1 MFVANLKM
9 LLKKHN
15 KKQSEL
21 ASFVGVKPNTVSDWI
36 NKGSSPKLDHL
47 CRISEFF
54 NVSLDFLLLG
64 KEISQ
69 QSASN
74 ISNSAI
80 VQGNHATT
88 LIVRNGETKERE
100 LTEQEI
106 ELLRIYN
113 GLDIKKQTLLLSAA
127 FKFEEERLD

>member
-1 MFVANLKM
+1 MFAQNVKA
-9 LLKKHN
+9 LLKKQ
-15 KKQSEL
+15 KKNQVEL
-21 ASFVGVKPNTVSDWI
+21 AEYVGVKPNTVSDWL
-36 NKGSSPKLDHL
+36 NKGSSPKIEHL

-54 NVSLDFLLLG
+54 NVSLDYLLTG
-64 KEISQ
+64 KERSN

-100 LTEQEI
+100 LSEQEI

-113 GLDIKKQTLLLSAA
+113 VMDIKKQTILLSYA
-127 FKFEEERLD
+127 FKLEDEK